1 MIINKIT
8 IRTLAVGSLVGL
20 GLAAIGLS
28 ILSASLFKSAAK
40 EEEIRVLSRVTDVA
54 STELM
59 TQLEILAMDLGN
71 TAGKSREFRAA
82 FRSIDDPANR
92 EIVVT
97 TLNDQFA
104 QRFVTSGKLKLNKLR
119 LYDKSLRF
127 IIESSAGV
135 SGLPRKLPDALM
147 ADAKD
152 RKGGDRY
159 KAVSELWISEK
170 GAEFSTLVP
179 VGGLRLMG
187 YMEVVTDAAFNLQKI
202 AEMLKAPLRIYTTN
216 IEEPYKSENWPEEID
231 KNTLIVPFSMNDKQG
246 REALNIDVLQ
256 DLSHFNSSFFT
267 TQAITVGIMIA
278 VIMLG
283 VFLTIF
289 FMNRHLF
296 APMKKLISHMEHVE
310 KGNLTTEVHPHG
322 LREIHK
328 MGSSLQ
334 SLIQSLGGQV
344 AQIHA
349 HAGHLSGAAEEL
361 SIVTGQTNNGVQE
374 QQKETD
380 QVATAINEMSATVQ
394 EVARNAET
402 AAEAARNADTET
414 ANGQQVVSQTM
425 AEIDVLAREIERATA
440 VIHKLESD
448 SENIGSVMDV
458 IRSIAE
464 QTNLLAL
471 NAAIE
476 AARAGEQGR
485 GFAVVADEVRVLA
498 SRTQESTREIQEMI
512 ERLQTGASEA
522 MTAMNES
529 QTKAHETVE
538 QAARA
543 GTTLETIAASVANIN
558 EMNTQIASAAEE
570 QSAVAEEINNSIVNI
585 SKIAVSTAE
594 GANSTAR
601 SSESLKELATN
612 LQKVVSTFRIS

>member
-8 IRTLAVGSLVGL
+8 IRTLAVGSMVGL

-28 ILSASLFKSAAK
+28 IVSANMFKSAAK
-40 EEEIRVLSRVTDVA
+40 DEEVRVLSRITEVA
-54 STELM
+54 SSEIM
-59 TQLEILAMDLGN
+59 TKLETLAMDLGSS
-71 TAGKSREFRAA
+71 ASKSREFRTA
-82 FRSIDDPANR
+82 FRSIDDPANK

-97 TLNDQFA
+97 NLNDQFA

-127 IIESSAGV
+127 VIESSAGI

-152 RKGGDRY
+152 RKGGDRF

-187 YMEVVTDAAFNLQKI
+187 YLEVVTDASFNLQQI

-216 IEEPYKSENWPEEID
+216 IEEPFTSENWPEEID
-231 KNTLIVPFSMNDKQG
+231 KNTLVVPFSLNDKQG
-246 REALNIDVLQ
+246 REALNIEVLQ
-256 DLSHFNSSFFT
+256 NLEHFNNSFFT
-267 TQAITVGIMIA
+267 TQAITVGIMIVA
-278 VIMLG
+278 IVLG

-289 FMNRHLF
+289 FMSKHLF
-296 APMKKLISHMEHVE
+296 GPMKRLIQHMEQVE

-322 LREIHK
+322 LCEIHK

-380 QVATAINEMSATVQ
+380 QVATAINEMS
-394 EVARNAET
+394 
-402 AAEAARNADTET
+402 
-414 ANGQQVVSQTM
+414 
-425 AEIDVLAREIERATA
+425 
-440 VIHKLESD
+440 
-448 SENIGSVMDV
+448 
-458 IRSIAE
+458 
-464 QTNLLAL
+464 
-471 NAAIE
+471 
-476 AARAGEQGR
+476 
-485 GFAVVADEVRVLA
+485 
-498 SRTQESTREIQEMI
+498 
-512 ERLQTGASEA
+512 
-522 MTAMNES
+522 
-529 QTKAHETVE
+529 
-538 QAARA
+538 
-543 GTTLETIAASVANIN
+543 
-558 EMNTQIASAAEE
+558 
-570 QSAVAEEINNSIVNI
+570 
-585 SKIAVSTAE
+585 
-594 GANSTAR
+594 
-601 SSESLKELATN
+601 
-612 LQKVVSTFRIS
+612 